1 MTGNP
6 PTVRVLLH
14 LARTGGTLISRC
26 LASMAG
32 VAVLSEIHPAGAAIH
47 YPVYDPVEQ
56 AMRWY
61 GLVDEGERARLG
73 RTTPECF
80 ADAIALIRE
89 RAEARG
95 LALVIR
101 DWTQLDYL
109 GAPFRRETAARSE
122 TIAALEDRFEIRSF
136 ATVRHPIGQW
146 LSLRRIPG
154 TKELTLEGFLAGY
167 RRFAEDAV
175 AMGFVRYEDFTA
187 APEVGLRQI
196 ATGLALPYDPS
207 FVDRWTEYRHM
218 TGDTPAA
225 DESTRRIA
233 PAEAR
238 PLPPGLVE
246 RFAAI
251 ADFNLAI
258 GMLGYGQRP

>member
-1 MTGNP
+1 MTGDRS
-6 PTVRVLLH
+6 TIRILHH
-14 LARTGGTLISRC
+14 LARSGGTLISRC

-47 YPVYDPVEQ
+47 YPVYDPIEQ

-61 GLVDEGERARLG
+61 GLVDESERARLG
-73 RTTPECF
+73 RTTPERF
-80 ADAIALIRE
+80 ADAIALISG

-109 GAPFRRETAARSE
+109 GLPFRRETSARLE
-122 TIAALEDRFEIRSF
+122 TVAALEDRFNIRSF

-146 LSLRRIPG
+146 LSLRKIAG
-154 TKELTLEGFLAGY
+154 TGELTLEGFLAGY
-167 RRFAEDAV
+167 RRFAADAV

-187 APEVGLRQI
+187 SPEASLQQI

-218 TGDTPAA
+218 TGDTPPA

-233 PAEAR
+233 PAKAR

-246 RFAAI
+246 RFAALP
-251 ADFNLAI
+251 DFNQAI

>member
-1 MTGNP
+1 MTSR
-6 PTVRVLLH
+6 PTIRVLHH
-14 LARTGGTLISRC
+14 LARSGGTLISRC

-47 YPVYDPVEQ
+47 YPHYDPVEQ

-61 GLVDEGERARLG
+61 NLIDADERARLG
-73 RTTPECF
+73 RTTPERF

-109 GAPFRRETAARSE
+109 GLPFRRETSARLE
-122 TIAALEDRFEIRSF
+122 TVAALEDRFEIRSF
-136 ATVRHPIGQW
+136 ATMRHPIGQW
-146 LSLRRIPG
+146 LSLRKISG
-154 TKELTLEGFLAGY
+154 TNEMTLEGFLAGY

-175 AMGFVRYEDFTA
+175 QMGFVRYEDFTA
-187 APEVGLRQI
+187 TPEASLHQI

-207 FVDRWTEYRHM
+207 FIDRWTDYRNM
-218 TGDTPAA
+218 TGDTPSA
-225 DESTRRIA
+225 DESTTRIA
-233 PAEAR
+233 PAKAR

-246 RFAAI
+246 RFAAM

>member
-1 MTGNP
+1 MTENQ

-26 LASMAG
+26 LASMNG

-47 YPVYDPVEQ
+47 YPFYDPLEQ

-61 GLVDEGERARLG
+61 RLIEPAEREQLG
-73 RTTPECF
+73 RTTPERF

-122 TIAALEDRFEIRSF
+122 TIAALEDRFTIRAF
-136 ATVRHPIGQW
+136 ASVRHPIGQW

-154 TKELTLEGFLAGY
+154 TAELTLETFLAGY
-167 RRFAEDAV
+167 RRFAEEAV
-175 AMGFVRYEDFTA
+175 RTGFVRYEDFTA
-187 APEVGLRQI
+187 EPETILREI
-196 ATGLALPYDPS
+196 AAALALSYDPG
-207 FVDRWTEYRHM
+207 FVDRWPDYRNM
-218 TGDTPAA
+218 TGDTPAPG
-225 DESTRRIA
+225 EGGTRIA
-233 PAEAR
+233 PAKAR
-238 PLPPGLVE
+238 ALPPGLVE
-246 RFAAI
+246 RFASI
-251 ADFNLAI
+251 DDFNTAI
-258 GMLGYGQRP
+258 GMLGYDERP